1 MYAAQ
6 FFSPMCDAAWKRDR
20 PIMDT
25 AGAIVR
31 GVRKRRMMPT
41 MPMDMSKFLLWS
53 TYLHFRKLVFTK
65 VTHYH
70 LKDTGHG
77 YRALDNP
84 HPLLPFFRLLL
95 ESHVSPAIL
104 SKVCRALILGQ

>member
-6 FFSPMCDAAWKRDR
+6 FFSPMCDAAWKRDS

-41 MPMDMSKFLLWS
+41 IPMDLSKF
-53 TYLHFRKLVFTK
+53 
-65 VTHYH
+65 
-70 LKDTGHG
+70 
-77 YRALDNP
+77 
-84 HPLLPFFRLLL
+84 
-95 ESHVSPAIL
+95 
-104 SKVCRALILGQ
+104 